1 MFGRTTHP
9 KRTSERL
16 LAAPPLRFVAGAIL
30 CGLLGW
36 LLVACEVGA
45 PSTPTAA
52 PFSPM
57 ELPRATPRPVTPMPT
72 VTPGGNTTVSYT
84 RDIQPLLTANCVR
97 CHGGIAGLWLSDYEH
112 IMLGSINGPVVV
124 PGDPDAS
131 PLYTY
136 VDMGLMPPDA
146 PPLSQDD
153 IELIRRWIEEGAPK
167 N

>member
-1 MFGRTTHP
+1 MKSALAKATPNRFLVRTLFRAVVHFGLY
-9 KRTSERL
+9 SL
-16 LAAPPLRFVAGAIL
+16 LI
-30 CGLLGW
+30 W
-36 LLVACEVGA
+36 LMSACE
-45 PSTPTAA
+45 PTSISTPTTA

-72 VTPGGNTTVSYT
+72 VTPGGNTTVSYA
-84 RDIQPLLTANCVR
+84 RDIQPLLNANCVR

-146 PPLSQDD
+146 PALSQDD